1 MSFIVTPR
9 NVSWHY
15 EICGQGECLLFLHG
29 WASNSRVFSQQKE
42 FFSKDHQVLTVDL
55 PGHGETSWQPIS
67 FSEIAQDIHYILE
80 TLNIASASLVGS
92 SMGGLIGLKFSL
104 AFPNNVHRLVLIGS
118 LPKFCRTPE
127 IPLGLHPGQFLK
139 LKDQVQKQYPN
150 ILEVFFRSLFT
161 IEERET
167 EKFRWL
173 QQFRKN
179 EKIPDQKALLGFLDQ
194 LERENLLFLVKDIS
208 VPIQFISG
216 QEDYICP
223 VDSVAFLKT
232 IMPQAEFHFIQKSGH
247 FPFIIRSAEFNML
260 VKEFL
265 ERSE

>member
-1 MSFIVTPR
+1 MSFVTTPR
-9 NVSWHY
+9 NISWHY

-67 FSEIAQDIHYILE
+67 FAEIAQDIHFILKA
-80 TLNIASASLVGS
+80 LNICSVSIIGS
-92 SMGGLIGLKFSL
+92 SMGGLAGLKFSFD
-104 AFPNNVHRLVLIGS
+104 FPNKVRRLVLVGS

-127 IPLGLHPGQFLK
+127 IPLGLYPGQFLK
-139 LKDQVQKQYPN
+139 LQDQVQRQYPN
-150 ILEVFFRSLFT
+150 ILEIFFRSLFT

-179 EKIPDQKALLGFLDQ
+179 EKIPDQKALLDFLDQ
-194 LERENLLFLVKDIS
+194 LEREDLLPLARDVA

-216 QEDYICP
+216 REDYICP
-223 VDSVAFLKT
+223 IDSVEFLKA
-232 IMPQAEFHFIQKSGH
+232 IMPKTEFCFIEKSGH

-265 ERSE
+265 EGSE